1 MSEPMTE
8 DVPTVQAKEPPA
20 PCPDCGDATEE
31 NIAGEWRC
39 IECDAAIDRML
50 RGQRED
56 AVAEGRA

>member
-1 MSEPMTE
+1 MITDHPE
-8 DVPTVQAKEPPA
+8 A
-20 PCPDCGDATEE
+20 CPDCGDATEE

-39 IECDAAIDRML
+39 VECDAFIDRML

>member
-1 MSEPMTE
+1 MITDHPE
-8 DVPTVQAKEPPA
+8 A
-20 PCPDCGDATEE
+20 CPDCGDTTEE

-50 RGQRED
+50 RGQWED